1 MDEQKKCFLELETTP
16 GEDAVKIVE
25 MAAKDL
31 EYYIKLPNCE
41 HRFGYGDDTINLANF
56 YPIACVYEN
65 GGFVTNP
72 YNANGDPF
80 YSDMA
85 NYNVNLTLDSMLTV
99 AGTGEQYELS
109 QKSGKTTTQ
118 FKVKVV
124 RDFACVIS
132 EKFEVKTND
141 PDVKFYHENSKVKI
155 KTDKTFSWHLSNSS
169 RGTIIIYLPNE
180 FNISELD
187 LNLGAGKID
196 IDKIFVE
203 TLLMD
208 LGAGT
213 MTAKEINVYEKATI
227 NGGAGNINIYSGTI
241 NNLNLKLGAGNAS
254 IQSDLTGSN
263 TLTTGVGKLN
273 LGLSRS
279 KDNYKF
285 DISKGLGNIILND
298 FDVSEDILI
307 GDGETKI
314 KISGAVGNIINTA
327 E

>member
-1 MDEQKKCFLELETTP
+1 M
-16 GEDAVKIVE
+16 
-25 MAAKDL
+25 
-31 EYYIKLPNCE
+31 
-41 HRFGYGDDTINLANF
+41 
-56 YPIACVYEN
+56 
-65 GGFVTNP
+65 
-72 YNANGDPF
+72 
-80 YSDMA
+80 
-85 NYNVNLTLDSMLTV
+85 
-99 AGTGEQYELS
+99 
-109 QKSGKTTTQ
+109 TTTQ
-118 FKVKVV
+118 KIIKSLAIA
-124 RDFACVIS
+124 FALFLVIS
-132 EKFEVKTND
+132 IFSIIFGLSREIISSINNDKKESELLEEYTTISNNVNNIESFKIDISNDDIEIKEGEKFEVKTND

-155 KTDKTFSWHLSNSS
+155 KSDKTFSWHLSNSS

-213 MTAKEINVYEKATI
+213 MTANELNVYGKTTI
-227 NGGAGNINIYSGTI
+227 NGGAGNININSGTI

-273 LGLSRS
+273 LSLSRS
-279 KDNYKF
+279 KDNYRF
-285 DISKGLGNIILND
+285 DINKGLGNITLND
-298 FDVSEDILI
+298 FDISENTIS

-314 KISGAVGNIINTA
+314 KINGAVGNIIINTA

>member
-1 MDEQKKCFLELETTP
+1 M
-16 GEDAVKIVE
+16 
-25 MAAKDL
+25 
-31 EYYIKLPNCE
+31 
-41 HRFGYGDDTINLANF
+41 
-56 YPIACVYEN
+56 
-65 GGFVTNP
+65 
-72 YNANGDPF
+72 
-80 YSDMA
+80 
-85 NYNVNLTLDSMLTV
+85 
-99 AGTGEQYELS
+99 
-109 QKSGKTTTQ
+109 TTTQ
-118 FKVKVV
+118 KIIKYLAIA
-124 RDFACVIS
+124 FALFLVIS
-132 EKFEVKTND
+132 IFSIIFGLSREIISSINSDKKDSKLLEEYTKISNNVNNIESFKIDISNDDIEIKEGEKFEVKTND

-180 FNISELD
+180 SNISELD

-203 TLLMD
+203 ILLMD

-241 NNLNLKLGAGNAS
+241 NNLNLKLDAGNAS

-314 KISGAVGNIINTA
+314 KISGAVGNIIINTA

>member
-1 MDEQKKCFLELETTP
+1 M
-16 GEDAVKIVE
+16 
-25 MAAKDL
+25 
-31 EYYIKLPNCE
+31 
-41 HRFGYGDDTINLANF
+41 
-56 YPIACVYEN
+56 
-65 GGFVTNP
+65 
-72 YNANGDPF
+72 
-80 YSDMA
+80 
-85 NYNVNLTLDSMLTV
+85 
-99 AGTGEQYELS
+99 
-109 QKSGKTTTQ
+109 TTTQ
-118 FKVKVV
+118 KIIKYLAIA
-124 RDFACVIS
+124 FALFLVIS
-132 EKFEVKTND
+132 IFSIIFGLSREIISSINNDKKESELLEEYTTISNNVNNIESFKIDISNDDIEIKEGEKFEVKTND

-155 KTDKTFSWHLSNSS
+155 KSDKTFSWHLSNSS

-213 MTAKEINVYEKATI
+213 MTAKEINVYEKAAI
-227 NGGAGNINIYSGTI
+227 NGGAGNININSGTI

-263 TLTTGVGKLN
+263 TLTTGVGRLN

-279 KDNYKF
+279 KDNYRF
-285 DISKGLGNIILND
+285 DINKGLGNIILND
-298 FDVSEDILI
+298 FDVSEDTLI

-314 KISGAVGNIINTA
+314 KINGAVGNIIINTSN
-327 E
+327 

>member
-1 MDEQKKCFLELETTP
+1 M
-16 GEDAVKIVE
+16 
-25 MAAKDL
+25 
-31 EYYIKLPNCE
+31 
-41 HRFGYGDDTINLANF
+41 
-56 YPIACVYEN
+56 
-65 GGFVTNP
+65 
-72 YNANGDPF
+72 
-80 YSDMA
+80 
-85 NYNVNLTLDSMLTV
+85 
-99 AGTGEQYELS
+99 
-109 QKSGKTTTQ
+109 TTTQ
-118 FKVKVV
+118 KIIKYLAIA
-124 RDFACVIS
+124 FALFLVIS
-132 EKFEVKTND
+132 IFSIIFGLSREIISSINNDKKESELLEEYTTISNNVNNIESFKIDISNDDIEIKEGEKFEVKTND
-141 PDVKFYHENSKVKI
+141 PDVKFYHENSIVKI
-155 KTDKTFSWHLSNSS
+155 KSDKTFSWHLSNSS

-196 IDKIFVE
+196 INKIFVE

-314 KISGAVGNIINTA
+314 KISGAVGNIIINTA

>member
-1 MDEQKKCFLELETTP
+1 M
-16 GEDAVKIVE
+16 
-25 MAAKDL
+25 
-31 EYYIKLPNCE
+31 
-41 HRFGYGDDTINLANF
+41 
-56 YPIACVYEN
+56 
-65 GGFVTNP
+65 
-72 YNANGDPF
+72 
-80 YSDMA
+80 
-85 NYNVNLTLDSMLTV
+85 
-99 AGTGEQYELS
+99 
-109 QKSGKTTTQ
+109 TTTQ
-118 FKVKVV
+118 KIIKYLAIA
-124 RDFACVIS
+124 FALFLVIS
-132 EKFEVKTND
+132 IFSIIFGLSHEIISSITNEEKESELLEEYTIISNNVNNIESFKIDISNDDIEIKEGEKFEVKTND
-141 PDVKFYHENSKVKI
+141 HDVKFYHENSKVKI
-155 KTDKTFSWHLSNSS
+155 KSNKTFSWHLSNSS

-213 MTAKEINVYEKATI
+213 MTAKEINIYEKAAI
-227 NGGAGNINIYSGTI
+227 NGGAGNININSGTI

-314 KISGAVGNIINTA
+314 KISGAVGNIIINTA

>member
-1 MDEQKKCFLELETTP
+1 M
-16 GEDAVKIVE
+16 
-25 MAAKDL
+25 
-31 EYYIKLPNCE
+31 
-41 HRFGYGDDTINLANF
+41 
-56 YPIACVYEN
+56 
-65 GGFVTNP
+65 
-72 YNANGDPF
+72 
-80 YSDMA
+80 
-85 NYNVNLTLDSMLTV
+85 
-99 AGTGEQYELS
+99 
-109 QKSGKTTTQ
+109 TTTQ
-118 FKVKVV
+118 KIIKYLAIA
-124 RDFACVIS
+124 FALFLVIS
-132 EKFEVKTND
+132 IFSIIFGLSREIISSINSDKKDSKLLEEYTTISNNVNNIESFKIDISNDNIEIKEGEKFEVKTND

-180 FNISELD
+180 SNISELD

-203 TLLMD
+203 TLLMN

-241 NNLNLKLGAGNAS
+241 NNLNLKLDAGNAS

-314 KISGAVGNIINTA
+314 KISGAVGNIIINTA

>member
-1 MDEQKKCFLELETTP
+1 M
-16 GEDAVKIVE
+16 
-25 MAAKDL
+25 
-31 EYYIKLPNCE
+31 
-41 HRFGYGDDTINLANF
+41 
-56 YPIACVYEN
+56 
-65 GGFVTNP
+65 
-72 YNANGDPF
+72 
-80 YSDMA
+80 
-85 NYNVNLTLDSMLTV
+85 
-99 AGTGEQYELS
+99 
-109 QKSGKTTTQ
+109 TTTQ
-118 FKVKVV
+118 KIIKYLAIA
-124 RDFACVIS
+124 FALYLVIS
-132 EKFEVKTND
+132 IFSIIFGLSREIISSINSDKKDSELLEEYTTISNNVNNIESFKIDISNDDIEIKKGEKFEVKTND
-141 PDVKFYHENSKVKI
+141 PDVKFYHENSIVKI
-155 KTDKTFSWHLSNSS
+155 KSDKTFSWHLSNSS

-254 IQSDLTGSN
+254 IESDLTGSN

-314 KISGAVGNIINTA
+314 KISGAVGNIIINTA

>member
-1 MDEQKKCFLELETTP
+1 M
-16 GEDAVKIVE
+16 
-25 MAAKDL
+25 
-31 EYYIKLPNCE
+31 
-41 HRFGYGDDTINLANF
+41 
-56 YPIACVYEN
+56 
-65 GGFVTNP
+65 
-72 YNANGDPF
+72 
-80 YSDMA
+80 
-85 NYNVNLTLDSMLTV
+85 
-99 AGTGEQYELS
+99 
-109 QKSGKTTTQ
+109 TTTQ
-118 FKVKVV
+118 KIIKYLAIA
-124 RDFACVIS
+124 FALFLVIS
-132 EKFEVKTND
+132 IFSIIFGLSREIISSINSDKKDSKLLEEYTTISNNVNNIESFKIDISNDDIEIKEGEKFEVKTND

-169 RGTIIIYLPNE
+169 RGTIIIYLSNE

-254 IQSDLTGSN
+254 IESDLTGSN

-314 KISGAVGNIINTA
+314 KISGAIGNIIINTA

>member
-1 MDEQKKCFLELETTP
+1 M
-16 GEDAVKIVE
+16 
-25 MAAKDL
+25 
-31 EYYIKLPNCE
+31 
-41 HRFGYGDDTINLANF
+41 
-56 YPIACVYEN
+56 
-65 GGFVTNP
+65 
-72 YNANGDPF
+72 
-80 YSDMA
+80 
-85 NYNVNLTLDSMLTV
+85 
-99 AGTGEQYELS
+99 
-109 QKSGKTTTQ
+109 TTTQ
-118 FKVKVV
+118 KIIKYLAIA
-124 RDFACVIS
+124 FALFLVIS
-132 EKFEVKTND
+132 IFSIIFGLSREIISSINNDKKESELLEEYTIISNNVNNIESFKIDIFNDDIEIKEGETFEVKTND

-155 KTDKTFSWHLSNSS
+155 KSDKTFSWHLSNSS

-196 IDKIFVE
+196 INKIFVE

-241 NNLNLKLGAGNAS
+241 NNINLKLGAGNAS

-314 KISGAVGNIINTA
+314 KISGAVGNIIINTA

>member
-1 MDEQKKCFLELETTP
+1 M
-16 GEDAVKIVE
+16 
-25 MAAKDL
+25 
-31 EYYIKLPNCE
+31 
-41 HRFGYGDDTINLANF
+41 
-56 YPIACVYEN
+56 
-65 GGFVTNP
+65 
-72 YNANGDPF
+72 
-80 YSDMA
+80 
-85 NYNVNLTLDSMLTV
+85 
-99 AGTGEQYELS
+99 
-109 QKSGKTTTQ
+109 TTTQ
-118 FKVKVV
+118 KIIKYLAIA
-124 RDFACVIS
+124 FALFLVIS
-132 EKFEVKTND
+132 IFSIIFGLSREIISSINSDKKDSKLLEEYTTISNNVNNIESFKIDISNDNIEIKEGEKFEVKTND

-180 FNISELD
+180 SNISELD

-203 TLLMD
+203 ILLMD

-254 IQSDLTGSN
+254 IESDLTGSN

-273 LGLSRS
+273 LSLSRS
-279 KDNYKF
+279 KDNYGF
-285 DISKGLGNIILND
+285 DINKGLGNITLND

-314 KISGAVGNIINTA
+314 KISGAVGNIIINTA

>member
-1 MDEQKKCFLELETTP
+1 M
-16 GEDAVKIVE
+16 
-25 MAAKDL
+25 
-31 EYYIKLPNCE
+31 
-41 HRFGYGDDTINLANF
+41 
-56 YPIACVYEN
+56 
-65 GGFVTNP
+65 
-72 YNANGDPF
+72 
-80 YSDMA
+80 
-85 NYNVNLTLDSMLTV
+85 
-99 AGTGEQYELS
+99 
-109 QKSGKTTTQ
+109 TTTQ
-118 FKVKVV
+118 KIIKYLAIA
-124 RDFACVIS
+124 FALFLVIS
-132 EKFEVKTND
+132 IFSIIFGLSREIISSINNDKKDSKLLEEYTTISNNVNNIESFKIDISNDNIEIKEGEKFEVKTND

-180 FNISELD
+180 FNITELE

-203 TLLMD
+203 ILLMD

-254 IQSDLTGSN
+254 IESDLTGSN

-314 KISGAVGNIINTA
+314 KISGAVGNIIINTA

>member
-1 MDEQKKCFLELETTP
+1 M
-16 GEDAVKIVE
+16 
-25 MAAKDL
+25 
-31 EYYIKLPNCE
+31 
-41 HRFGYGDDTINLANF
+41 
-56 YPIACVYEN
+56 
-65 GGFVTNP
+65 
-72 YNANGDPF
+72 
-80 YSDMA
+80 
-85 NYNVNLTLDSMLTV
+85 
-99 AGTGEQYELS
+99 
-109 QKSGKTTTQ
+109 TTTQ
-118 FKVKVV
+118 KIIKYLAIA
-124 RDFACVIS
+124 FALFLVIS
-132 EKFEVKTND
+132 IFSIIFGLSREIICSINNDKKESELLEEYTTISNNVNNIESFKIDISNDDIEIKEGEKFEVKTND
-141 PDVKFYHENSKVKI
+141 PDVKFYHENSIVKI
-155 KTDKTFSWHLSNSS
+155 KSDKTFSWHLSNSS

-196 IDKIFVE
+196 IDKIIVE

-254 IQSDLTGSN
+254 VESDLTGSN

-314 KISGAVGNIINTA
+314 KISGAVGNIIINTA

>member
-1 MDEQKKCFLELETTP
+1 M
-16 GEDAVKIVE
+16 
-25 MAAKDL
+25 
-31 EYYIKLPNCE
+31 
-41 HRFGYGDDTINLANF
+41 
-56 YPIACVYEN
+56 
-65 GGFVTNP
+65 
-72 YNANGDPF
+72 
-80 YSDMA
+80 
-85 NYNVNLTLDSMLTV
+85 
-99 AGTGEQYELS
+99 
-109 QKSGKTTTQ
+109 TTTQ
-118 FKVKVV
+118 KIIKYLAIA
-124 RDFACVIS
+124 FALFLVIS
-132 EKFEVKTND
+132 IFSIIFGLSREIISSINSDKKDSKLLEEYTTISNNVNNIESFKIDISNDNIEIKEGEKFEVKTND

-180 FNISELD
+180 FNITELD
-187 LNLGAGKID
+187 FNLGAGKID

-213 MTAKEINVYEKATI
+213 MTTKEINVYEKATI

-254 IQSDLTGSN
+254 IESDLTGSN

-314 KISGAVGNIINTA
+314 KISGAVGNIIINTA

>member
-1 MDEQKKCFLELETTP
+1 M
-16 GEDAVKIVE
+16 
-25 MAAKDL
+25 
-31 EYYIKLPNCE
+31 
-41 HRFGYGDDTINLANF
+41 
-56 YPIACVYEN
+56 
-65 GGFVTNP
+65 
-72 YNANGDPF
+72 
-80 YSDMA
+80 
-85 NYNVNLTLDSMLTV
+85 
-99 AGTGEQYELS
+99 
-109 QKSGKTTTQ
+109 TTTQ
-118 FKVKVV
+118 KIIKYLAIA
-124 RDFACVIS
+124 FALFLVIS
-132 EKFEVKTND
+132 IFSIIFGLSRKIISSINSDKKDSKLLEEYTTISNNVNNIESFKIDISNDDIEIKEGEKFEVKTND

-169 RGTIIIYLPNE
+169 RGSIIIYLPNE
-180 FNISELD
+180 FNISELN

-254 IQSDLTGSN
+254 IESDLTGSN

-314 KISGAVGNIINTA
+314 KISGAVGNIIINTA

>member
-1 MDEQKKCFLELETTP
+1 M
-16 GEDAVKIVE
+16 
-25 MAAKDL
+25 
-31 EYYIKLPNCE
+31 
-41 HRFGYGDDTINLANF
+41 
-56 YPIACVYEN
+56 
-65 GGFVTNP
+65 
-72 YNANGDPF
+72 
-80 YSDMA
+80 
-85 NYNVNLTLDSMLTV
+85 
-99 AGTGEQYELS
+99 
-109 QKSGKTTTQ
+109 TTTQ
-118 FKVKVV
+118 KIIKYLAIA
-124 RDFACVIS
+124 FALFLVIS
-132 EKFEVKTND
+132 IFSIIFGLSREIISSINSDKKDSKLLEEYTTISNNVNNIESFKIDISNDDIEIKEGEKFEVKTND

-180 FNISELD
+180 FNITELD
-187 LNLGAGKID
+187 FNLGAGKID

-213 MTAKEINVYEKATI
+213 MTTKEINVYEKATI

-254 IQSDLTGSN
+254 IESDLTGSN

-314 KISGAVGNIINTA
+314 KISGAVGNIIINTA

>member
-1 MDEQKKCFLELETTP
+1 M
-16 GEDAVKIVE
+16 
-25 MAAKDL
+25 
-31 EYYIKLPNCE
+31 
-41 HRFGYGDDTINLANF
+41 
-56 YPIACVYEN
+56 
-65 GGFVTNP
+65 
-72 YNANGDPF
+72 
-80 YSDMA
+80 
-85 NYNVNLTLDSMLTV
+85 
-99 AGTGEQYELS
+99 
-109 QKSGKTTTQ
+109 TTTQ
-118 FKVKVV
+118 KIIKSLAIA
-124 RDFACVIS
+124 FALFLVIS
-132 EKFEVKTND
+132 IFSIIFGLSREIISSINNDKKESELLEEYTTISNNVNNIESFKIDISNDDIEIKEGEKFEVKTND
-141 PDVKFYHENSKVKI
+141 PDVKFYHENSIVKI
-155 KTDKTFSWHLSNSS
+155 KSDKTFSWHLSNSS

-213 MTAKEINVYEKATI
+213 MTTKEINVYEKATI

-254 IQSDLTGSN
+254 IESDLTGSN

-314 KISGAVGNIINTA
+314 KISGSVGNIIINTA

>member
-1 MDEQKKCFLELETTP
+1 M
-16 GEDAVKIVE
+16 
-25 MAAKDL
+25 
-31 EYYIKLPNCE
+31 
-41 HRFGYGDDTINLANF
+41 
-56 YPIACVYEN
+56 
-65 GGFVTNP
+65 
-72 YNANGDPF
+72 
-80 YSDMA
+80 
-85 NYNVNLTLDSMLTV
+85 
-99 AGTGEQYELS
+99 
-109 QKSGKTTTQ
+109 TTTQ
-118 FKVKVV
+118 KIIKYLAIA
-124 RDFACVIS
+124 FALFLVIS
-132 EKFEVKTND
+132 IFSIIFGLSREIISSINSDKKDSKLLEEYTTISNNVNNIESFKIDISNDDIEIKEGEKFEVKTND

-241 NNLNLKLGAGNAS
+241 NNLNLKLDAGNAS

-314 KISGAVGNIINTA
+314 KISGAVGNIIINTA

>member
-1 MDEQKKCFLELETTP
+1 M
-16 GEDAVKIVE
+16 
-25 MAAKDL
+25 
-31 EYYIKLPNCE
+31 
-41 HRFGYGDDTINLANF
+41 
-56 YPIACVYEN
+56 
-65 GGFVTNP
+65 
-72 YNANGDPF
+72 
-80 YSDMA
+80 
-85 NYNVNLTLDSMLTV
+85 
-99 AGTGEQYELS
+99 
-109 QKSGKTTTQ
+109 TTTQ
-118 FKVKVV
+118 KIIKYLAIA
-124 RDFACVIS
+124 FALFLVIS
-132 EKFEVKTND
+132 IFSIIFGLSREIISSINNDKKESELLEEYTTISNNVNNIESFKIDISNDDIEIKEGEKFEVKTND

-155 KTDKTFSWHLSNSS
+155 KSDKTFSWHLSNSS

-213 MTAKEINVYEKATI
+213 MTAKEINVYEKAAI
-227 NGGAGNINIYSGTI
+227 NGGAGNININSGTI

-279 KDNYKF
+279 KDNYRF
-285 DISKGLGNIILND
+285 DINKGLGNIILND
-298 FDVSEDILI
+298 FDVSEDTLI

-314 KISGAVGNIINTA
+314 KISGAVGNIIINTSN
-327 E
+327 

>member
-1 MDEQKKCFLELETTP
+1 M
-16 GEDAVKIVE
+16 
-25 MAAKDL
+25 
-31 EYYIKLPNCE
+31 
-41 HRFGYGDDTINLANF
+41 
-56 YPIACVYEN
+56 
-65 GGFVTNP
+65 
-72 YNANGDPF
+72 
-80 YSDMA
+80 
-85 NYNVNLTLDSMLTV
+85 
-99 AGTGEQYELS
+99 
-109 QKSGKTTTQ
+109 TTTQ
-118 FKVKVV
+118 KIIKYLAIA
-124 RDFACVIS
+124 FALYLVIS
-132 EKFEVKTND
+132 IFSIIFGLSREIISSINNDKKESKLLEEYTTISNNVNNIESFKIDISNDDIEIKEGEKFEVKTND
-141 PDVKFYHENSKVKI
+141 PDVKFYHENSIVKI
-155 KTDKTFSWHLSNSS
+155 KSDKTFSWHLSNSS

-314 KISGAVGNIINTA
+314 KISGAVGNIIINTA

>member
-1 MDEQKKCFLELETTP
+1 M
-16 GEDAVKIVE
+16 
-25 MAAKDL
+25 
-31 EYYIKLPNCE
+31 
-41 HRFGYGDDTINLANF
+41 
-56 YPIACVYEN
+56 
-65 GGFVTNP
+65 
-72 YNANGDPF
+72 
-80 YSDMA
+80 
-85 NYNVNLTLDSMLTV
+85 
-99 AGTGEQYELS
+99 
-109 QKSGKTTTQ
+109 TTTQ
-118 FKVKVV
+118 KIIKYLAIA
-124 RDFACVIS
+124 FALFLVIS
-132 EKFEVKTND
+132 IFSIIFGLSREIISSINSDKKDSKLLEEYTTISNNVNNIESFKIDISNDDIEIKEGEKFEVKTND

-254 IQSDLTGSN
+254 IESDLTGSN

-314 KISGAVGNIINTA
+314 KISGAIGNIIINTA

>member
-1 MDEQKKCFLELETTP
+1 M
-16 GEDAVKIVE
+16 
-25 MAAKDL
+25 
-31 EYYIKLPNCE
+31 
-41 HRFGYGDDTINLANF
+41 
-56 YPIACVYEN
+56 
-65 GGFVTNP
+65 
-72 YNANGDPF
+72 
-80 YSDMA
+80 
-85 NYNVNLTLDSMLTV
+85 
-99 AGTGEQYELS
+99 
-109 QKSGKTTTQ
+109 TTTQ
-118 FKVKVV
+118 KIIKYLAIA
-124 RDFACVIS
+124 FALFLVIS
-132 EKFEVKTND
+132 IFSIIFGLSREIISSINNDKKESELLEEYTTISNNVNNIESFKIDISNDDIEIKEGEKFEVKTND

-155 KTDKTFSWHLSNSS
+155 KSDKTFSWHPSNSS

-254 IQSDLTGSN
+254 IESDLTGSN

-314 KISGAVGNIINTA
+314 KISGAVGNIIINTA

>member
-1 MDEQKKCFLELETTP
+1 M
-16 GEDAVKIVE
+16 
-25 MAAKDL
+25 
-31 EYYIKLPNCE
+31 
-41 HRFGYGDDTINLANF
+41 
-56 YPIACVYEN
+56 
-65 GGFVTNP
+65 
-72 YNANGDPF
+72 
-80 YSDMA
+80 
-85 NYNVNLTLDSMLTV
+85 
-99 AGTGEQYELS
+99 
-109 QKSGKTTTQ
+109 TTTQ
-118 FKVKVV
+118 KIIKYLAVA
-124 RDFACVIS
+124 FALYLVIS
-132 EKFEVKTND
+132 IFSIIFGLSREIISSINNDKKESELLEEYTTISNNVNNIESFKIDISNDDIEIKEGEKFEVKTND
-141 PDVKFYHENSKVKI
+141 PNVKFYHENSKVKI
-155 KTDKTFSWHLSNSS
+155 KSDKTLSWHLSNSS

-180 FNISELD
+180 FNISKLD

-314 KISGAVGNIINTA
+314 KISGAVGNIIINTA

>member
-1 MDEQKKCFLELETTP
+1 M
-16 GEDAVKIVE
+16 
-25 MAAKDL
+25 
-31 EYYIKLPNCE
+31 
-41 HRFGYGDDTINLANF
+41 
-56 YPIACVYEN
+56 
-65 GGFVTNP
+65 
-72 YNANGDPF
+72 
-80 YSDMA
+80 
-85 NYNVNLTLDSMLTV
+85 
-99 AGTGEQYELS
+99 
-109 QKSGKTTTQ
+109 TTTQ
-118 FKVKVV
+118 KIIKYLAIA
-124 RDFACVIS
+124 FALFLVIS
-132 EKFEVKTND
+132 IFSIIFGLSHEIISSINNDKKESKLLEEYTTISNNVNNIESFKIDISNDDIEIKEGEKFEVKTND
-141 PDVKFYHENSKVKI
+141 PDVKFYHENSIVKI
-155 KTDKTFSWHLSNSS
+155 KSDKTFSWHLSNSS

-213 MTAKEINVYEKATI
+213 MTAKEINVYEKAAI

-254 IQSDLTGSN
+254 IESDLTGSN

-279 KDNYKF
+279 KDNYRF
-285 DISKGLGNIILND
+285 DINKGLGNIILND
-298 FDVSEDILI
+298 FDVSEDTLI

-314 KISGAVGNIINTA
+314 KINGAVGNIIINTS

>member
-1 MDEQKKCFLELETTP
+1 M
-16 GEDAVKIVE
+16 
-25 MAAKDL
+25 
-31 EYYIKLPNCE
+31 
-41 HRFGYGDDTINLANF
+41 
-56 YPIACVYEN
+56 
-65 GGFVTNP
+65 
-72 YNANGDPF
+72 
-80 YSDMA
+80 
-85 NYNVNLTLDSMLTV
+85 
-99 AGTGEQYELS
+99 
-109 QKSGKTTTQ
+109 TTTQ
-118 FKVKVV
+118 KIIKYLAIA
-124 RDFACVIS
+124 FALFLVIS
-132 EKFEVKTND
+132 IFSIIFGLSREIISSINSDKKDSKLLEEYTTISNNVNNIESFKIDISNDDIEIKEGEKFEVKTND

-180 FNISELD
+180 FNISELN

-254 IQSDLTGSN
+254 IESDLTGSN

-314 KISGAVGNIINTA
+314 KISGAIGNIIINTA

>member
-1 MDEQKKCFLELETTP
+1 M
-16 GEDAVKIVE
+16 
-25 MAAKDL
+25 
-31 EYYIKLPNCE
+31 
-41 HRFGYGDDTINLANF
+41 
-56 YPIACVYEN
+56 
-65 GGFVTNP
+65 
-72 YNANGDPF
+72 
-80 YSDMA
+80 
-85 NYNVNLTLDSMLTV
+85 
-99 AGTGEQYELS
+99 
-109 QKSGKTTTQ
+109 TTTQ
-118 FKVKVV
+118 KIIKYLAIA
-124 RDFACVIS
+124 FALFLVIS
-132 EKFEVKTND
+132 IFSIIFGLSREIISSINSDKKDSKLLEEYTTISNNVNNIESFKIDISNDDIEIKEGEKFEVKTND
-141 PDVKFYHENSKVKI
+141 PDIKFYHENSKVKI

-180 FNISELD
+180 FNITELD

-314 KISGAVGNIINTA
+314 KISGAVGNIIINTA

>member
-1 MDEQKKCFLELETTP
+1 M
-16 GEDAVKIVE
+16 
-25 MAAKDL
+25 
-31 EYYIKLPNCE
+31 
-41 HRFGYGDDTINLANF
+41 
-56 YPIACVYEN
+56 
-65 GGFVTNP
+65 
-72 YNANGDPF
+72 
-80 YSDMA
+80 
-85 NYNVNLTLDSMLTV
+85 
-99 AGTGEQYELS
+99 
-109 QKSGKTTTQ
+109 TTTQ
-118 FKVKVV
+118 KIIKYLAIA
-124 RDFACVIS
+124 FALFLVIS
-132 EKFEVKTND
+132 IFSIIFGLSREIISSINSDKKDSKLLEEYTTISNNVNNIESFKIDISNDDIEIKEGEKFEVKTND

-180 FNISELD
+180 SNISELD

-196 IDKIFVE
+196 IDKLFVE

-227 NGGAGNINIYSGTI
+227 NGGAGNININSGTI

-314 KISGAVGNIINTA
+314 KISGAIGNIIINTSN
-327 E
+327 

>member
-1 MDEQKKCFLELETTP
+1 M
-16 GEDAVKIVE
+16 
-25 MAAKDL
+25 
-31 EYYIKLPNCE
+31 
-41 HRFGYGDDTINLANF
+41 
-56 YPIACVYEN
+56 
-65 GGFVTNP
+65 
-72 YNANGDPF
+72 
-80 YSDMA
+80 
-85 NYNVNLTLDSMLTV
+85 
-99 AGTGEQYELS
+99 
-109 QKSGKTTTQ
+109 TTTQ
-118 FKVKVV
+118 KIIKYLAIA
-124 RDFACVIS
+124 FALFLVIS
-132 EKFEVKTND
+132 IFSIIFGLGREIISSINSDKKDSKLLEEYTTISNNVNNIESFKIDISNDDIEIKEGEKFEVKTND

-180 FNISELD
+180 FNITELE

-203 TLLMD
+203 ILLMD

-254 IQSDLTGSN
+254 IESDLTGSN

-273 LGLSRS
+273 LGLNRS

-298 FDVSEDILI
+298 FEVSEDILI

-314 KISGAVGNIINTA
+314 KISGAVGNIIINTA

>member
-1 MDEQKKCFLELETTP
+1 M
-16 GEDAVKIVE
+16 
-25 MAAKDL
+25 
-31 EYYIKLPNCE
+31 
-41 HRFGYGDDTINLANF
+41 
-56 YPIACVYEN
+56 
-65 GGFVTNP
+65 
-72 YNANGDPF
+72 
-80 YSDMA
+80 
-85 NYNVNLTLDSMLTV
+85 
-99 AGTGEQYELS
+99 
-109 QKSGKTTTQ
+109 TTTQ
-118 FKVKVV
+118 KIIKYLAIA
-124 RDFACVIS
+124 FALFLVIS
-132 EKFEVKTND
+132 IFSIIFGLSREIISSINNDKKESELLEEYTTISNNVNNIESFKIDISNDDIEIKEGKKFEVKTND

-155 KTDKTFSWHLSNSS
+155 KSDKTFSWHPSNSS

-213 MTAKEINVYEKATI
+213 MTAKEINVYEKAAI
-227 NGGAGNINIYSGTI
+227 NGGAGNININSGTI

-263 TLTTGVGKLN
+263 TLTTGVGRLN

-279 KDNYKF
+279 KDNYRF
-285 DISKGLGNIILND
+285 DINKGLGNIILND
-298 FDVSEDILI
+298 FDVSEDTLI

-314 KISGAVGNIINTA
+314 KINGAVGNIIINTSN
-327 E
+327 

>member
-1 MDEQKKCFLELETTP
+1 M
-16 GEDAVKIVE
+16 
-25 MAAKDL
+25 
-31 EYYIKLPNCE
+31 
-41 HRFGYGDDTINLANF
+41 
-56 YPIACVYEN
+56 
-65 GGFVTNP
+65 
-72 YNANGDPF
+72 
-80 YSDMA
+80 
-85 NYNVNLTLDSMLTV
+85 
-99 AGTGEQYELS
+99 
-109 QKSGKTTTQ
+109 TTTQ
-118 FKVKVV
+118 KIIKYLAIA
-124 RDFACVIS
+124 FALFLVIS
-132 EKFEVKTND
+132 IFSIIFGLSREIISSINSDKKDSKLLEEYTTISNNVNNIESFKIDISNDDIEIKEGEKFEVKTND

-227 NGGAGNINIYSGTI
+227 NGGTGNINIYSGTI

-314 KISGAVGNIINTA
+314 KISGAVGNIIINTA

>member
-1 MDEQKKCFLELETTP
+1 MMISKLKKE
-16 GEDAVKIVE
+16 K
-25 MAAKDL
+25 
-31 EYYIKLPNCE
+31 
-41 HRFGYGDDTINLANF
+41 
-56 YPIACVYEN
+56 
-65 GGFVTNP
+65 
-72 YNANGDPF
+72 
-80 YSDMA
+80 
-85 NYNVNLTLDSMLTV
+85 
-99 AGTGEQYELS
+99 
-109 QKSGKTTTQ
+109 
-118 FKVKVV
+118 
-124 RDFACVIS
+124 
-132 EKFEVKTND
+132 KFEVKTND
-141 PDVKFYHENSKVKI
+141 PDVKFYHENSIVKI
-155 KTDKTFSWHLSNSS
+155 KSDKTFSWHLSNSS

-196 IDKIFVE
+196 IDKLFVE

-227 NGGAGNINIYSGTI
+227 NGGAGNININSGTI

-279 KDNYKF
+279 KDNYRF
-285 DISKGLGNIILND
+285 DINKGLGNIILND
-298 FDVSEDILI
+298 FDVSEDTLI

-314 KISGAVGNIINTA
+314 KINGAVGNIIINTSN
-327 E
+327 

>member
-1 MDEQKKCFLELETTP
+1 M
-16 GEDAVKIVE
+16 
-25 MAAKDL
+25 
-31 EYYIKLPNCE
+31 
-41 HRFGYGDDTINLANF
+41 
-56 YPIACVYEN
+56 
-65 GGFVTNP
+65 
-72 YNANGDPF
+72 
-80 YSDMA
+80 
-85 NYNVNLTLDSMLTV
+85 
-99 AGTGEQYELS
+99 
-109 QKSGKTTTQ
+109 TTTQ
-118 FKVKVV
+118 KIIKYLAIA
-124 RDFACVIS
+124 FALFLVIS
-132 EKFEVKTND
+132 IFSIIFGLSREIISSINNDKKESKLLEEYTTISNNVNNIESFKIDIFNDDIEIKEGEKFEVKTND

-155 KTDKTFSWHLSNSS
+155 RSDKTFSWHLSNSS

-227 NGGAGNINIYSGTI
+227 NGGAGNININSGTI

-279 KDNYKF
+279 KDNYRF
-285 DISKGLGNIILND
+285 DINKGLGNIILND
-298 FDVSEDILI
+298 FDVSEDTLI

-314 KISGAVGNIINTA
+314 KINGAVGNIIINTSN
-327 E
+327 

>member
-1 MDEQKKCFLELETTP
+1 M
-16 GEDAVKIVE
+16 
-25 MAAKDL
+25 
-31 EYYIKLPNCE
+31 
-41 HRFGYGDDTINLANF
+41 
-56 YPIACVYEN
+56 
-65 GGFVTNP
+65 
-72 YNANGDPF
+72 
-80 YSDMA
+80 
-85 NYNVNLTLDSMLTV
+85 
-99 AGTGEQYELS
+99 
-109 QKSGKTTTQ
+109 TTTQ
-118 FKVKVV
+118 KIIKYLAIA
-124 RDFACVIS
+124 FALYLVIS
-132 EKFEVKTND
+132 IFSIIFGLSREIISSINNDKKESELLEEYTTISNNVNNIESFKIDISNDDIEIKEGEKFEVKTND
-141 PDVKFYHENSKVKI
+141 PNVKFYHENSKVKI
-155 KTDKTFSWHLSNSS
+155 KSDKTLSWHLSNSS

-307 GDGETKI
+307 GAGETKI
-314 KISGAVGNIINTA
+314 KISGAVGNIIINTA

>member
-1 MDEQKKCFLELETTP
+1 M
-16 GEDAVKIVE
+16 
-25 MAAKDL
+25 
-31 EYYIKLPNCE
+31 
-41 HRFGYGDDTINLANF
+41 
-56 YPIACVYEN
+56 
-65 GGFVTNP
+65 
-72 YNANGDPF
+72 
-80 YSDMA
+80 
-85 NYNVNLTLDSMLTV
+85 
-99 AGTGEQYELS
+99 
-109 QKSGKTTTQ
+109 TTTQ
-118 FKVKVV
+118 KIIKYLAIA
-124 RDFACVIS
+124 FALFLVIS
-132 EKFEVKTND
+132 IFSIIFGLGREIISSINSDKKDSKLLEEYTTISNNVNNIESFKIDISNDNIEIKEGEKFEVKTND

-241 NNLNLKLGAGNAS
+241 NNLNLKLDAGNAS

-314 KISGAVGNIINTA
+314 KISGAVGNIIINTA

>member
-1 MDEQKKCFLELETTP
+1 M
-16 GEDAVKIVE
+16 
-25 MAAKDL
+25 
-31 EYYIKLPNCE
+31 
-41 HRFGYGDDTINLANF
+41 
-56 YPIACVYEN
+56 
-65 GGFVTNP
+65 
-72 YNANGDPF
+72 
-80 YSDMA
+80 
-85 NYNVNLTLDSMLTV
+85 
-99 AGTGEQYELS
+99 
-109 QKSGKTTTQ
+109 TTTQ
-118 FKVKVV
+118 KIIKYLAIA
-124 RDFACVIS
+124 FALFLVIS
-132 EKFEVKTND
+132 IFSIIFGLSREIISSINNDKKESELLEEYTTISNNVNNIESFKIDISNDDIEIKEGEKFEVKTND

-155 KTDKTFSWHLSNSS
+155 KSDKTFSWHLSNSS

-314 KISGAVGNIINTA
+314 KISGAVGNIIINTSN
-327 E
+327 

>member
-1 MDEQKKCFLELETTP
+1 M
-16 GEDAVKIVE
+16 
-25 MAAKDL
+25 
-31 EYYIKLPNCE
+31 
-41 HRFGYGDDTINLANF
+41 
-56 YPIACVYEN
+56 
-65 GGFVTNP
+65 
-72 YNANGDPF
+72 
-80 YSDMA
+80 
-85 NYNVNLTLDSMLTV
+85 
-99 AGTGEQYELS
+99 
-109 QKSGKTTTQ
+109 TTTQ
-118 FKVKVV
+118 KIIKYLAIA
-124 RDFACVIS
+124 FALFLVIS
-132 EKFEVKTND
+132 IFSIIFGLSREIISSINSDKKESELLEEYTTISNNVNNIESFKIDISNDDIEIKEGEKFEVKTND
-141 PDVKFYHENSKVKI
+141 PDVKFYHENSIVKI
-155 KTDKTFSWHLSNSS
+155 KSDKTFSWHLSNSS

-307 GDGETKI
+307 GDGKTKI
-314 KISGAVGNIINTA
+314 KISGAIGNIIINTSN
-327 E
+327 

>member
-1 MDEQKKCFLELETTP
+1 M
-16 GEDAVKIVE
+16 
-25 MAAKDL
+25 
-31 EYYIKLPNCE
+31 
-41 HRFGYGDDTINLANF
+41 
-56 YPIACVYEN
+56 
-65 GGFVTNP
+65 
-72 YNANGDPF
+72 
-80 YSDMA
+80 
-85 NYNVNLTLDSMLTV
+85 
-99 AGTGEQYELS
+99 
-109 QKSGKTTTQ
+109 TTTQ
-118 FKVKVV
+118 KIIKYLAIA
-124 RDFACVIS
+124 FALFLVIS
-132 EKFEVKTND
+132 IFSIIFGLSRKIISSINNDKKESGLLEEYTTISNNVNNIESFKIDISNDDIEIKEGEKFEVKTND
-141 PDVKFYHENSKVKI
+141 PNVKFYHENSKVKI
-155 KTDKTFSWHLSNSS
+155 KSDKTFSWHLSNSS
-169 RGTIIIYLPNE
+169 RGTIIIYLPNK

-227 NGGAGNINIYSGTI
+227 NGGAGNININSGTI
-241 NNLNLKLGAGNAS
+241 NNINLKLGAGNAS

-285 DISKGLGNIILND
+285 DINKGLGSIILND
-298 FDVSEDILI
+298 FNVSEDTLI
-307 GDGETKI
+307 GDGDTKI
-314 KISGAVGNIINTA
+314 KISGAVGNIIINTA

>member
-1 MDEQKKCFLELETTP
+1 M
-16 GEDAVKIVE
+16 
-25 MAAKDL
+25 
-31 EYYIKLPNCE
+31 
-41 HRFGYGDDTINLANF
+41 
-56 YPIACVYEN
+56 
-65 GGFVTNP
+65 
-72 YNANGDPF
+72 
-80 YSDMA
+80 
-85 NYNVNLTLDSMLTV
+85 
-99 AGTGEQYELS
+99 
-109 QKSGKTTTQ
+109 TTTQ
-118 FKVKVV
+118 KIIKYLAIA
-124 RDFACVIS
+124 FALFLVIS
-132 EKFEVKTND
+132 IFSIIFGLSREIISSINSDKKDSELLEEYTTISNNVNNIESFKIDISNDDIEIKEGEKFEVKTND

-213 MTAKEINVYEKATI
+213 MAAKEINVYEKAAI

-314 KISGAVGNIINTA
+314 KISGAVGNIIINTSN
-327 E
+327 